1 MSEFQVL
8 STEEVEELLKA
19 TDGSGND
26 LSVLL
31 ANGGNNNEQVKNEHL
46 LNNLVEALR
55 LHSEKL
61 LSSFL
66 RKKIAIK
73 SNPFN
78 ASQLNTCLN
87 EITPQHVYAVFR
99 ASPKEKCGLII
110 IDMMLL
116 HQAINLLFGG
126 KIDAT
131 ETVITHPGQIG
142 LLISENIAQIFAA
155 AFVKATNEYE
165 TIECEVLKID
175 ILPNLPTNYALD
187 DSVRTLELPVML
199 DELQTSVKY
208 IFSDCLLNGL
218 MPAGDAQ
225 LNPLH
230 DKTIWHDQIK
240 SQVVDSYVNV
250 SIALTEINMSVKDFM
265 ALKQDDVIPVADPT
279 QVYVC
284 LNNTKLFKATAG
296 QANSKLVAK
305 ITSKL

>member
-26 LSVLL
+26 LSALL
-31 ANGGNNNEQVKNEHL
+31 APRGNNNEQVKNEHL
-46 LNNLVEALR
+46 LTNLVEALR
-55 LHSEKL
+55 LNSEKL

-78 ASQLNTCLN
+78 TSELNTCFN
-87 EITPQHVYAVFR
+87 EITQQHVYAVFR
-99 ASPKEKCGLII
+99 VSPKDKCGLII
-110 IDMMLL
+110 IDMQLL
-116 HQAINLLFGG
+116 HQSINLLFGG

-131 ETVITHPGQIG
+131 DSIITHPGQIG
-142 LLISENIAQIFAA
+142 LLISENIAQLFATA
-155 AFVKATNEYE
+155 YVQAVKEYE
-165 TIECEVLKID
+165 NIECEVLKTGF
-175 ILPNLPTNYALD
+175 LPNLPTNYAID
-187 DSVRTLELPVML
+187 DNVRTLDLSVILEDV
-199 DELQTSVKY
+199 QASVKY
-208 IFSDCLLNGL
+208 VFSECLLKDL
-218 MPAGDAQ
+218 MPV
-225 LNPLH
+225 H
-230 DKTIWHDQIK
+230 DVESTPPQERNIWHDQIQ
-240 SQVVDSYVNV
+240 SQVVDSYVNI
-250 SIALTEINMSVKDFM
+250 SITLSEINMSVKDFM
-265 ALKQDDVIPVADPT
+265 TLKQDDVIPVADPT